1 MRSTPSGRVIGA
13 GLAAVTLTGAATLAV
28 TMSPAANATVDTISV
43 SDTAP
48 VVGGSY
54 TLYADLSGAS
64 IGLLVNWNDNGQSLT
79 KGVGIIPWPVGHSSV
94 TWQPTTPGQHIITAS
109 QGSSTQTLILNVT
122 DGSGTTTTTAPPTT
136 TTAPPTTTTTP
147 PTGTPTTTQPTT
159 SQPSNGGSGSGSGSG
174 GTGSATGSAGTLVGA
189 LLRGLFGSS

>member
-1 MRSTPSGRVIGA
+1 MRSNPSGRVIGA
-13 GLAAVTLTGAATLAV
+13 GLAALTVTGAAAMAV
-28 TMSPAANATVDTISV
+28 TMSPAANATVDTITV
-43 SDTAP
+43 SDNSP

-79 KGVGIIPWPVGHSSV
+79 KGVGIVPWPVGHSSV

-109 QGSSTQTLILNVT
+109 QGSSTQTLILNVS
-122 DGSGTTTTTAPPTT
+122 DGSGTPTT
-136 TTAPPTTTTTP
+136 TTAPPTTTTTVP
-147 PTGTPTTTQPTT
+147 PTSTPAT
-159 SQPSNGGSGSGSGSG
+159 SQPSTSQPGNGGSGSG